1 VQLQGALKEIE
12 AAGIQVVGVSYDA
25 VEALARFA
33 QQRKIIFPLLSDPGS
48 KTIAAYGLRNREAK
62 GRTEGIP
69 YPGTM
74 IIDRDGVIRA
84 KLFQGGYRERHT
96 PEELIKAAGRI
107 K

>member
-1 VQLQGALKEIE
+1 MQLQGALKEIE

-25 VEALARFA
+25 VEVLARFA
-33 QQRKIIFPLLSDPGS
+33 QQRKITFPLLSDPGS

-62 GRTEGIP
+62 GRAEGIP

-74 IIDRDGVIRA
+74 VIARDGIIRA
-84 KLFQGGYRERHT
+84 KIFRDGYRERHM
-96 PEELIKAAGRI
+96 PEELIKVARQI